1 MNRVLALIL
10 AGGAG
15 ERLSILCSERA
26 KPAVPFGGKYRI
38 IDFVLSNCA
47 NSEIANV
54 AVLTQ
59 FNPRSL
65 TQHIGLGRPW
75 GLDREKG
82 GVTVLQ
88 PFLSRSERDWYRG
101 TADAVYQNLYFVER
115 ERVDEVLILAGDH
128 VYTMNYDYMIRSH
141 RVRRADVTVGVVEVP
156 AAEVSRFGIITL
168 DHNDNVV
175 SFEEKPQKAASSLAS
190 TGIYIFNRDIL
201 IDCLEENAQGGGHDF
216 GRDILPDLIG
226 RYKVYGYRF
235 RSYWRDVGTIEA
247 YWKANMD
254 LIVDLPELNL
264 YNPEAEVRSV
274 FENMPPVKLGPK
286 AQVARSLITNGA
298 IINGRVENSIISRGV
313 FVKSGAVVKDSIILE
328 GTTVGEGSVVD
339 RSIIDKQAWIGV
351 DCYIGYGDDFTVSK
365 EEPESLDSGITLI
378 GKGAKLPNGLKV
390 GRNCKV
396 GCWAEKSDFL
406 SDFIPSGESVNRK
419 LSERHRM

>member
-1 MNRVLALIL
+1 
-10 AGGAG
+10 
-15 ERLSILCSERA
+15 
-26 KPAVPFGGKYRI
+26 
-38 IDFVLSNCA
+38 
-47 NSEIANV
+47 
-54 AVLTQ
+54 
-59 FNPRSL
+59 
-65 TQHIGLGRPW
+65 
-75 GLDREKG
+75 
-82 GVTVLQ
+82 
-88 PFLSRSERDWYRG
+88 
-101 TADAVYQNLYFVER
+101 
-115 ERVDEVLILAGDH
+115 
-128 VYTMNYDYMIRSH
+128 
-141 RVRRADVTVGVVEVP
+141 
-156 AAEVSRFGIITL
+156 
-168 DHNDNVV
+168 
-175 SFEEKPQKAASSLAS
+175 
-190 TGIYIFNRDIL
+190 
-201 IDCLEENAQGGGHDF
+201 
-216 GRDILPDLIG
+216 
-226 RYKVYGYRF
+226 
-235 RSYWRDVGTIEA
+235 
-247 YWKANMD
+247 MD